1 MKKYLLN
8 FCYDG
13 TDFCGWQRQKS
24 DKNSQDNTK
33 PSIQYVMEDCLK
45 RIFKAE
51 VKLAASG
58 RTDSGVH
65 ALNQYAHFT
74 AQTRMKSENI
84 IKALNSL
91 LPNSIYIKD
100 CEVVDSDFHAR
111 FSAKS
116 RTYLYK
122 INKNFNP
129 FERNYSAYFPKKK
142 IKSEKIRKALPYLI
156 GTYDFKVFANDTSHL
171 NNCLCTIISVK
182 WGETEDK
189 FLFYI
194 TANRFLHNMVR
205 RIVGTL
211 IKISHN
217 ELSDNYIQEILEK
230 QDYKMLG
237 ETAPSQGLYLYDV
250 KYK

>member
-1 MKKYLLN
+1 
-8 FCYDG
+8 
-13 TDFCGWQRQKS
+13 
-24 DKNSQDNTK
+24 
-33 PSIQYVMEDCLK
+33 MENCLS
-45 RIFKAE
+45 RIFKSE
-51 VKLAASG
+51 TKLVASG
-58 RTDSGVH
+58 RTDKGVH
-65 ALNQYAHFT
+65 AYNQYAHFT

-100 CEVVDSDFHAR
+100 CKVVDSDFHAR

-129 FERNYSAYFPKKK
+129 FERNYTVFSPTKK
-142 IKSEKIRKALPYLI
+142 INTKKINKVIKYLN
-156 GTYDFKVFANDTSHL
+156 GTYDFKVFANDTSQL

-182 WGETEDK
+182 WEETEDK

-217 ELSDNYIQEILEK
+217 ALPDNYINEILEK

-237 ETAPSQGLYLYDV
+237 ETAPSQG
-250 KYK
+250 